1 VSLPMKKKI
10 TIAAFSV
17 LLILC
22 AAVSAADDAARE
34 PVEVRLL
41 PNKEYVSVL
50 LETIERAESDIVIA
64 VYLFKTNGYRS
75 NYPDRIVAALGDAVQ
90 RGVEVRVLLEKTGD
104 ADSFIDRANAE
115 TAERLQK
122 VGVDVVFDPPS
133 RRTHVKMVVADREI
147 TFVGS
152 HNFTNSGLKYNNETS
167 IMVVSPDTALK
178 ALDYIDGIG
187 R

>member
-1 VSLPMKKKI
+1 MKKKI

-22 AAVSAADDAARE
+22 AAVSAADDAARG
-34 PVEVRLL
+34 PIEVRLL
-41 PNKEYVSVL
+41 PNEEYVSVL
-50 LETIERAESDIVIA
+50 LETIAQAETEIVVA

-75 NYPDRIVAALGDAVQ
+75 NYPDRIVAALGDAVR

>member
-1 VSLPMKKKI
+1 MKKKI
-10 TIAAFSV
+10 TITVLSA

-22 AAVSAADDAARE
+22 AAVSAAENAARE

-64 VYLFKTNGYRS
+64 VYLFKTNGYRN

-90 RGVEVRVLLEKTGD
+90 RGVEVRVVLEKTED

-115 TAERLQK
+115 TAVRLQK
-122 VGVDVVFDPPS
+122 AGIDVAFDPPS
-133 RRTHVKMVVADREI
+133 RRTHVKMAVVDREI

-167 IMVVSPDTALK
+167 LMVVSPDTAGK
-178 ALDYIDGIG
+178 TLDYIDGIG